1 MKKIL
6 TALIAVLTLMNISL
20 SQQIKIVDTLNVS
33 AAISNNV
40 ILFYTTNNY
49 NYVLF
54 TVRIPEPGINLV
66 IPGSKLTISFR
77 TSSSMNI
84 AAGLDSNLE
93 GTFSSFVTTN
103 ILPIGSEMSRIE
115 MNLNGSAGT
124 HYSLKRVG
132 VALSKISN
140 NGFFVLDSISCYN
153 GNGNWVRIYP
163 YPTTAVA
170 DDKNY
175 DYDYF
180 LYQNYPNPFNPV
192 TKIRFSIK
200 ETNPVKIKLYDIVG
214 REVAVIMNEV
224 KDAGEYEIE
233 LDAGKL
239 GISSGVYFY
248 QMKAGDYTSIKKM
261 VYLK

>member
-1 MKKIL
+1 MQKKKAFKSMDYRGL
-6 TALIAVLTLMNISL
+6 L
-20 SQQIKIVDTLNVS
+20 SNKV
-33 AAISNNV
+33 
-40 ILFYTTNNY
+40 YTYT
-49 NYVLF
+49 
-54 TVRIPEPGINLV
+54 
-66 IPGSKLTISFR
+66 
-77 TSSSMNI
+77 
-84 AAGLDSNLE
+84 
-93 GTFSSFVTTN
+93 
-103 ILPIGSEMSRIE
+103 
-115 MNLNGSAGT
+115 
-124 HYSLKRVG
+124 
-132 VALSKISN
+132 
-140 NGFFVLDSISCYN
+140 
-153 GNGNWVRIYP
+153 
-163 YPTTAVA
+163 
-170 DDKNY
+170 
-175 DYDYF
+175 